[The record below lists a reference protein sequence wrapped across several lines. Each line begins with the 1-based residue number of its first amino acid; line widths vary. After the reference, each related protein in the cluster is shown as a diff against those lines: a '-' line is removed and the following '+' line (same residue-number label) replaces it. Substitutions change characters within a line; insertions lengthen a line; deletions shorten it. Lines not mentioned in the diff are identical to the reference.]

1 MSKRKQ
7 PPPSTW
13 EQVRYA
19 DRLAGMNG
27 KVVVITGMSGAGRST
42 VAHALEDLGWYVVD
56 NLPPALLANLCDM
69 AANTASRIAVVI
81 DVRGREF
88 FGTLSSALSEIAERG
103 VERQVLF
110 VDASDDVL
118 VRRFESTRRPHPL
131 QGNDRIVDGISKER
145 ERLREVRS
153 VSDVL
158 IDSSTLNIHQLEQKI
173 AELFAT
179 SSTADLRVN
188 VLSFGYKYGIPVD
201 ADLVVD
207 CRFIAN
213 PHWDPLLR
221 PLTGLDAAVSERVLS
236 TQNVQDFLAK
246 YQSLFETM
254 AEGFFTEGRKYLT
267 LAIGCTGGKHRS
279 VAISEELSRLFNER
293 GVIGERRIEATSIHR
308 DLGREL

>member
-1 MSKRKQ
+1 MLPHQ
-7 PPPSTW
+7 STW
-13 EQVRYA
+13 ERVRYA

-131 QGNDRIVDGISKER
+131 QGNDRIVDGIAKER

-158 IDSSTLNIHQLEQKI
+158 IDSSALNIHQLEQKI

-213 PHWDPLLR
+213 PHWDPVLR
-221 PLTGLDAAVSERVLS
+221 PLTGLDSAVSERVLS
-236 TQNVQDFLAK
+236 TENVQDFLAK

-254 AEGFFTEGRKYLT
+254 AAGFFTEGRKYLT

-279 VAISEELSRLFNER
+279 VAIAEELARLFNER
-293 GVIGERRIEATSIHR
+293 SVIGEQRIEATSIHR